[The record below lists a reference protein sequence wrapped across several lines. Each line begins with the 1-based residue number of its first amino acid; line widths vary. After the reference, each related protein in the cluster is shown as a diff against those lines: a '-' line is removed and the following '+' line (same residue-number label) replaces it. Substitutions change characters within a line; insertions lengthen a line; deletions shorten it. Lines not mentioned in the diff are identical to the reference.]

1 MNIRIYD
8 TYDEMSRAAADFVLA
23 QLLLKPESHI
33 GLTAGKTP
41 IGMFAALVE
50 SCHSGPV
57 NFERATF
64 YNLEEKFGLAADDPA
79 TCRNY
84 FHRHLLDHTGITD
97 AQLLLPDQPA
107 DDLGAACAA
116 YDALL
121 YTLPGHRLDMQILG
135 IGENAHIGMNHPNET
150 LPLGVHRET
159 RGAVEY
165 AAMGLRNILC
175 SERILLLANGAGKA
189 QAVAD
194 MCKSDVVTTAIPATL
209 LQLHPDVTVLLD
221 REAAALL

>member
-8 TYDEMSRAAADFVLA
+8 TYDQMSRAAADFVIA

-41 IGMFAALVE
+41 IGMFAALVD
-50 SCHSGPV
+50 SYRSGAV
-57 NFERATF
+57 GFGQATF

-84 FHRHLLDHTGITD
+84 FHRHLLDHTDITD
-97 AQLLLPDQPA
+97 DQPA
-107 DDLGAACAA
+107 DNLVKACTT
-116 YDALL
+116 YDELL
-121 YTLPGHRLDMQILG
+121 RSLPGHRLDMQILG
-135 IGENAHIGMNHPNET
+135 IGENAHIGMNHPREA
-150 LPLGVHRET
+150 LPLGVHKET
-159 RGAVEY
+159 RGTVEY

-175 SERILLLANGAGKA
+175 AERILLIANGTSKA

-194 MCKSDVVTTAIPATL
+194 MCRGDVVTTAIPATL

-221 REAAALL
+221 CEAAALL